1 MNPNTII
8 ETNPAFPGRQFSL
21 PEGQN
26 PRRSSTPVTW
36 RMPRAL
42 LSIGLALCGA
52 SAAFAQTLPP
62 EPWDPDPVDDI
73 VNGVANH
80 MTADRVGN
88 VFVAGSV
95 SVAGVPHSCLTRGS
109 NRGDAWTSNLYQG
122 ADASISGIAAATIDE
137 IAPAGQRDQLVMVTQ
152 LRTAPWTWT
161 TQRSLDA
168 GATWVTVDSFT
179 PDPIPVVAIPSG
191 STGGGATDSAG
202 NIYVT
207 GFSRQAITTVV
218 RNKTST
224 SYAFYWLVRKIAKD
238 ATAASEAGKTT
249 FKLFETGSPVYG
261 SWPTGVTCVGTNVFV
276 AGNSGDRWQVRKYSG
291 SGATWELVDNFRYDL
306 NYASRARSITAD
318 RAGNLYVVGN
328 GTRPVGSARLQA
340 TAGYWI
346 VRKGTGVGA
355 GSFQPLDTFEFET
368 NKGAIAHGVSV
379 DPVGNVH
386 VTGFAGST
394 VGSYV
399 VNHWI
404 TRRLPAG
411 SGGTWENTDH
421 YFLSSSNT
429 ASGYRIVADS
439 AGNVFA
445 AGNANDGTINHNWMV
460 RRQLAPIA
468 P

>member
-8 ETNPAFPGRQFSL
+8 GTNPASPGCQFSL
-21 PEGQN
+21 PEGQYS
-26 PRRSSTPVTW
+26 PRSSTPVTW

-42 LSIGLALCGA
+42 LSIGLALCGV
-52 SAAFAQTLPP
+52 SATFAQSLPP
-62 EPWDPDPVDDI
+62 WDLEPVDDI
-73 VNGVANH
+73 VNGSASK
-80 MTADRVGN
+80 MTADRAGN

-95 SVAGVPHSCLTRGS
+95 SVAGVPHTCLTRGS
-109 NRGDAWTSNLYQG
+109 NQGDTWTSNLYDLV
-122 ADASISGIAAATIDE
+122 DAYIGGIAAATIE
-137 IAPAGQRDQLVMVTQ
+137 IAPAQLQDQLVMVA
-152 LRTAPWTWT
+152 RASTAQWT

-168 GATWVTVDSFT
+168 GETWATVDSFT
-179 PDPIPVVAIPSG
+179 PASIPGYPSGCTGGVAI
-191 STGGGATDSAG
+191 DSAG
-202 NIYVT
+202 NIYVA
-207 GFSRQAITTVV
+207 GYSRKTITTVV
-218 RNKTST
+218 KNKTST
-224 SYAFYWLVRKIAKD
+224 SYAWYWVVRKIPKD
-238 ATAASEAGKTT
+238 ATAAKTT
-249 FKLFETGSPVYG
+249 FELPDTVSPIVG
-261 SWPTGVTCVGTNVFV
+261 SWPIGVTCVGTNVFV

-291 SGATWELVDNFRYDL
+291 SGATWELVDNFRYDP
-306 NYASRARSITAD
+306 NYPSTAKSITAD
-318 RAGNLYVVGN
+318 GAGNLYVVGW

-460 RRQLAPIA
+460 RRQLAPLA